1 MKILFWTGGFWPRIG
16 GVETQG
22 FHFVKELLQRGHE
35 CTVLAD
41 KDCPDWKDTEYYQG
55 IRIDRIDF
63 DRIYSSVL
71 VNKTLSSLRVLT
83 DYLSWASNEYKPD
96 VIHLNQCIGTLS
108 ILFLLFHWELS
119 APVVLTMH
127 STYSWDPYLQ
137 KIIEKSALRANQIG
151 CVSMSVLD
159 EVKTFFPQLK
169 GKCRLIYN
177 GLSLPEIAP
186 SPLPFSPP
194 TLLIAGRLSAEK
206 GFDVAIQA
214 FSLLK
219 KRGSDAQLL
228 IVGDGPI
235 CEQLKDLASRLELL
249 LSVRFAGSV
258 SQEEIPAYIN
268 QSTIVLVPSFFESFG
283 LTALEALQL
292 ERPVIASRVGGLV
305 EIISDGETGLLIPP
319 KDPIALCGAIQTLLS
334 DPQKTIKM
342 GIDGRKSAMERFS
355 LQKNVEQ
362 YINLYEELRCNPSLV

>member
-1 MKILFWTGGFWPRIG
+1 M
-16 GVETQG
+16 
-22 FHFVKELLQRGHE
+22 
-35 CTVLAD
+35 
-41 KDCPDWKDTEYYQG
+41 
-55 IRIDRIDF
+55 
-63 DRIYSSVL
+63 
-71 VNKTLSSLRVLT
+71 
-83 DYLSWASNEYKPD
+83 
-96 VIHLNQCIGTLS
+96 
-108 ILFLLFHWELS
+108 
-119 APVVLTMH
+119 
-127 STYSWDPYLQ
+127 
-137 KIIEKSALRANQIG
+137 
-151 CVSMSVLD
+151 
-159 EVKTFFPQLK
+159 
-169 GKCRLIYN
+169 
-177 GLSLPEIAP
+177 
-186 SPLPFSPP
+186 
-194 TLLIAGRLSAEK
+194 
-206 GFDVAIQA
+206 
-214 FSLLK
+214 K